1 MQPQWTKLEAAEN
14 DVKKLMVEVSRVM
27 EKAQEAVERIT
38 CKTAAST
45 SGTQRGPANILE
57 TNSDR

>member
-1 MQPQWTKLEAAEN
+1 
-14 DVKKLMVEVSRVM
+14 VSRVM

>member
-1 MQPQWTKLEAAEN
+1 MQAQWTKLEVAEN
-14 DVKKLMVEVSRVM
+14 DLKRLMAEVTRVM
-27 EKAQEAVERIT
+27 EKVQEAVERIA